1 VQIVKPAPLGRLL
14 FTYAQV
20 IEMSEKPVVADITGI
35 AGYVREEYEAR
46 CSIFDAQPPVV
57 QRFCETQG
65 RLVAE
70 AIVSLKPQVR
80 FMLPDEV
87 ALISEGGATQSI
99 TVPPPAREQVVSGL
113 TKRLSRVSPG
123 EVFRRRL
130 NVLMQS
136 PEQAVAMAAGLIQH
150 ATATYMVHKMLP
162 SGRSVTYVPDVDEEI
177 PTIPVSGSAE
187 PGSALMEA
195 TDAVIEEEIA
205 EEGRGE
211 LQVPYVPAA
220 RRFYLP
226 QWVAFDEEDRLLVGS
241 VEEAE
246 SLIASMQHFV
256 AVLHAAVAVAPYIVA
271 DKEYQKKRYGMLGQ
285 LINQG
290 RALARYHTR
299 EIIRK
304 VRERAAAQS
313 LNRGLSLSLPFFDDQ
328 RLDIR
333 LREMRIIPAG
343 RIMFVPAFVVQAMR
357 EEQAKVAQ
365 DTRLSPSTRK
375 HLLLELKMIE
385 EAFGG

>member
-1 VQIVKPAPLGRLL
+1 MQIVKPAPLGRLL